1 MEKTMFKRF
10 QSPVGYVL
18 NCFEKEVVLFLVF
31 NLTSRFLSATL
42 YFVINQSLMW
52 QETVLCERKLVGNVI
67 FFFVK

>member
-1 MEKTMFKRF
+1 MFKRF

-42 YFVINQSLMW
+42 YFVINQSLM
-52 QETVLCERKLVGNVI
+52 
-67 FFFVK
+67 